1 MRVGQTLILYMTPTL
16 WSVVILVITLA
27 GILTVRKLSKRVR
40 IAFDVVCLAALT
52 ALLYR
57 RGVSP
62 FFHDAASDVSFI
74 WLRAVIVTWWLVSAR
89 VLVAVLYFTLNHES
103 RSREDRLLFDLI
115 AAAIYLG
122 AGLIVVK
129 SALALPVGGL
139 LATSGIVA
147 IVLGLALQNTL
158 ADVFAGIAVGIEA
171 PFHVGDR
178 VSLGNNVEGRVVEMN
193 WRSIRVQTDG
203 HDVAIVP
210 NSVISKLE
218 IVNRSVPSP
227 VRTVSVEIRCPAIAS
242 PDRVIE
248 VLAQAT
254 LLCPA
259 ILDAPAPVVSITRA
273 GRRWHSYAISFSV
286 QDTPLVSAT
295 KSLLLRHA
303 LRQLHHAGVIP
314 AGMSMPTPPL
324 QVLRELIVF
333 ESLAP
338 AQLDQL
344 ARHVVIQL
352 LEPGDI
358 LFAQGAADYTLY
370 VVASGIVEVTKT
382 HDSGTPVTL
391 GRLGAG
397 EYLGE
402 IGLLSGAPHAT
413 TAHARTHCAIYKLSR
428 EAIAPLLASNAGLAA
443 AFDKSVRRGLDL
455 LDRSV
460 AVSATEPVGARGEL
474 LHRIRE
480 FFHFRSAH

>member
-1 MRVGQTLILYMTPTL
+1 MTPTL
-16 WSVVILVITLA
+16 WSVVILAITLA
-27 GILTVRKLSKRVR
+27 GIMTVRTLSKRVR
-40 IAFDVVCLAALT
+40 IAFDVVCFAALT

-57 RGVSP
+57 HGVSP
-62 FFHDAASDVSFI
+62 FFHAAAMDASDI
-74 WLRAVIVTWWLVSAR
+74 WLRAVIVTWWLVAAR
-89 VLVAVLYFTLNHES
+89 VVVAVLYFTLRHDS
-103 RSREDRLLFDLI
+103 RSREDRLLFDLV

-122 AGLIVVK
+122 AGLIVLK

-178 VSLGNNVEGRVVEMN
+178 VSLGNNVEGQVVEMN

-203 HDVAIVP
+203 HDIAIIP
-210 NSVISKLE
+210 NSVVSKLE
-218 IVNRSVPSP
+218 IVNRSVPSR
-227 VRTVSVEIRCPAIAS
+227 VRTVSVEIFCPAAAS
-242 PDRVIE
+242 ADRVIE
-248 VLAQAT
+248 VLDQAT

-259 ILDAPAPVVSITRA
+259 ILEAPAPSVSLTRA
-273 GRRWHSYAISFSV
+273 GPRWHSYAIWFSV

-295 KSLLLRHA
+295 KSLLLQHA
-303 LRQLHHAGVIP
+303 LKQLYHAGVLP
-314 AGMSMPTPPL
+314 PGRNGHRLPPL
-324 QVLRELIVF
+324 QVLRELILF
-333 ESLAP
+333 EALAP
-338 AQLDQL
+338 AEFEKL
-344 ARHVVIQL
+344 ARHVATQL

-358 LFAQGAADYTLY
+358 LFSQGAADYTLY
-370 VVASGIVEVTKT
+370 VVASGIVEVTKS
-382 HDSGTPVTL
+382 HDPGATVTL

-402 IGLLSGAPHAT
+402 IGLLTGEPHAT
-413 TAHARTHCAIYKLSR
+413 TARARTHCSIYKVAR
-428 EAIAPLLASNAGLAA
+428 EAIAPLLASNSELAA

-455 LDRSV
+455 LNRGV
-460 AVSATEPVGARGEL
+460 AVSATETVGGHGEL

-480 FFHFRSAH
+480 FFHFRTTH